1 MLRIAAA
8 GVLLALAAAPGAA
21 QQRSRVPVA
30 VPTAESSDSSADLA
44 ARLTEA
50 LRTTVEETTV
60 FELYDTA
67 QTRKSIAGTTS
78 QNVAARLPTRYV
90 CVARVRR
97 TNPGWAQV
105 TISFVDAPFKDP
117 VVRLGSPVL
126 LRSDS
131 AFLPV
136 ARLAWERLSKLEIK
150 RLDSLRGRGQG

>member
-1 MLRIAAA
+1 MAATF
-8 GVLLALAAAPGAA
+8 VLLALAAAPGAA

-30 VPTAESSDSSADLA
+30 VPAAETSDSSAELA
-44 ARLTEA
+44 ARLTDA
-50 LRTTVEETTV
+50 LRNTVEETTI
-60 FELYDTA
+60 FELYDTV
-67 QTRKSIAGTTS
+67 QTAKSIVGTTS

-105 TISFVDAPFKDP
+105 TISIVDAPFKDP

-136 ARLAWERLSKLEIK
+136 ARLAWERLAKIETK
-150 RLDSLRGRGQG
+150 RLDSLRGRPG